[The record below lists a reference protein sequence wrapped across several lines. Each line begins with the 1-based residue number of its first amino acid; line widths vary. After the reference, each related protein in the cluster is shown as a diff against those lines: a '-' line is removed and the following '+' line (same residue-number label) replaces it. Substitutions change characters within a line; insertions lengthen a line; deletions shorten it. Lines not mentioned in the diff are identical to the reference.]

1 MIWTLAVAPVTLL
14 FLGTPI
20 FAIFLVGAVATFVLF
35 LSVPS
40 VALPQIMFG
49 GLENYALLA
58 VPFFIFAGELMGAAG
73 IADRLINWVLALI
86 GRVPGSLG
94 VATVG
99 ACTLIGAISG
109 ASTATV
115 AVVGRSL
122 YPSLVRDG
130 YGARFSSGLVSSG
143 GAIDIVIPPSIA
155 MILYG
160 AAAEQSIPKLF
171 AAGVLPGLLIALLM
185 SGFVVLMAIRMGV
198 PTRGRFDLRRFLR
211 TTWDAGPALFMP
223 VFILAGIYLGWS
235 SPTEAGGFAS
245 LYAILVARYV
255 YRTMS
260 WQEVLAAAIRSALL
274 TAQILV
280 IVASAALFS
289 WILTVNGVPQAM
301 TAALKALELQP
312 WAFLVAVNLILLVV
326 GCFLDPTSAII
337 VLTPLLVPLVIALG
351 IDPIHFGVVMTVNIA
366 IGMFTP
372 PFGLNIFVAQ
382 SVLGVPLDTIYRG
395 VLPFAAVQI
404 AALLIITY
412 WPGLSLILTTAL

>member
-1 MIWTLAVAPVTLL
+1 
-14 FLGTPI
+14 
-20 FAIFLVGAVATFVLF
+20 
-35 LSVPS
+35 
-40 VALPQIMFG
+40 
-49 GLENYALLA
+49 
-58 VPFFIFAGELMGAAG
+58 
-73 IADRLINWVLALI
+73 
-86 GRVPGSLG
+86 
-94 VATVG
+94 
-99 ACTLIGAISG
+99 
-109 ASTATV
+109 
-115 AVVGRSL
+115 
-122 YPSLVRDG
+122 
-130 YGARFSSGLVSSG
+130 
-143 GAIDIVIPPSIA
+143 
-155 MILYG
+155 
-160 AAAEQSIPKLF
+160 
-171 AAGVLPGLLIALLM
+171 
-185 SGFVVLMAIRMGV
+185 
-198 PTRGRFDLRRFLR
+198 
-211 TTWDAGPALFMP
+211 MP

-301 TAALKALELQP
+301 TATLKALELQP